1 MQRCEGCVLPMDWL
15 GFYSCEPLQSSV
27 ASEGSTPNTAGKEEA
42 QWGAAWGP
50 LQPPAGPGL
59 DPGLTP

>member
-27 ASEGSTPNTAGKEEA
+27 ASEGGTPNMAGKEEA
-42 QWGAAWGP
+42 Q
-50 LQPPAGPGL
+50 
-59 DPGLTP
+59 